1 MATPLCVQS
10 NKKFKV
16 KNKLSLVMI
25 ITLGAA
31 PAVSMAQNQK
41 QHQGVDTS
49 KIPASQRLQNWSDSS
64 TAKVL
69 DSAVVVAYG
78 AQKKSSVTGAIVQI
92 SEKQIARRPLT
103 NIADALTG
111 SAPGIQSTMSSG
123 QPGGSPNL
131 RVRGFG
137 SISAGSNPLLVV
149 DGIVYDG
156 DLASINPSDV
166 ASMSTLMDAA
176 SAALYGSRGSNGVIL
191 ITTKKGSSKNKKP
204 AVQFKMSHGINERML
219 PEYSRVNAYEYYPLM
234 WEYYRNGLITNQG
247 GYLADQYA
255 SQNIKSLLGYN
266 PFNVGD
272 KEIVGEDGK
281 LNPNAKLLYA
291 DDLDWEKE
299 ATRKG
304 YRQEYTVS
312 FNGGSES
319 ADYYASFGYMGE
331 KGYTNSADFKRLNA
345 RVNANARLTSKIK
358 AGLNMYGSSSS
369 TNQTPAYGTGYIVN
383 PFYFSRAMGPIY
395 PVYEHDAN
403 GEFVLDEYGN
413 KIYDDG
419 VHATGF
425 RPFAAG
431 RHAIAE
437 EQLNVNYITGFSLGA
452 RAYVDVTLMKDLKFT
467 STVGLD
473 QETGE
478 SSNYLNP
485 IIGDGAPSGALTKG
499 NSRVRSYTFNQL
511 LNYTKRFNNHTV
523 EAMIGH
529 ENYDRKTVGLTTSV
543 RGQISP
549 GKSLELEN
557 FSTVSEAPVS
567 STVEKRIESYLSRI
581 NYDFQSK
588 YFFTVSAR
596 RDGNSYFSKENR
608 WANFWSVGG
617 AWRISEEK
625 FFHVPHVN
633 ELKLKVSYGKVGN
646 DAVGAYAYQGG
657 YSVNNNAQEPG
668 YIYAVIP
675 NESLTWESLN
685 NLNAGIEF
693 SLFKN
698 RISGYVQYYDKV
710 SSGLVFAVPQP
721 LSGGGTPGGV
731 YSIWQNIGSMY
742 NRGIEVSLTGGI
754 LKQKNIDWNI
764 TLNASTLKNEITKMP
779 ETNKEIIAGT
789 KKLSVGHSIYD
800 YWLISYEGVDASN
813 GDALYKLDPSRTYDE
828 DYPYNYPDKTING
841 VQYTTV
847 AARGKYEYQ
856 GSAIPDLYGS
866 IRNDVRYKNFTFDL
880 LLTYQLG
887 GLTYD
892 GVYAG
897 LMTPNF
903 GQALHKDMDKR
914 WQQTGDQT
922 NTPRLDYGRTGDF
935 YATSSR
941 WLTSATSLT
950 VNSVNVGYSF
960 DRNVLQKLKLSGLQT
975 YLSAENVYQFSG
987 RKGMNV
993 LQSFN
998 GTTGD
1003 VFLPRRVYS
1012 LGVIANL

>member
-1 MATPLCVQS
+1 M
-10 NKKFKV
+10 KKKIFAV
-16 KNKLSLVMI
+16 KMI
-25 ITLGAA
+25 AVVIGVFPVAA
-31 PAVSMAQNQK
+31 MAQNK
-41 QHQGVDTS
+41 PAADTS
-49 KIPASQRLQNWSDSS
+49 KIPASQRLQNWDDSS
-64 TAKVL
+64 TARVL

-78 AQKKSSVTGAIVQI
+78 AQKKSSVTGAIAQI
-92 SEKQIARRPLT
+92 SEKQIARRPIT

-111 SAPGIQSTMSSG
+111 SAPGIQSTLSSG
-123 QPGGSPNL
+123 QPGGAPNL

-137 SISAGSNPLLVV
+137 SISAGSSPLLVV

-156 DLASINPSDV
+156 DLSSINPSDV

-219 PEYSRVNAYEYYPLM
+219 PEYGRIDAYGYYPLM
-234 WEYYRNGLITNQG
+234 WEFYRNGLTTNQG
-247 GYLADQYA
+247 GYLANKYA
-255 SQNIKSLLGYN
+255 SENIKSLLGYN
-266 PFNVGD
+266 PFNVPD
-272 KEIVGEDGK
+272 KEIVDVNGK
-281 LNPNAKLLYA
+281 LNPDAKLLYA
-291 DDLDWEKE
+291 DDLDWEKA

-304 YRQEYTVS
+304 YRQEYTIS
-312 FNGGSES
+312 FNGGTET
-319 ADYYASFGYMGE
+319 ADYYASIGYVGE

-345 RVNANARLTSKIK
+345 RVNANARLTSKIRT
-358 AGLNMYGSSSS
+358 GLNIYGSSAS
-369 TNQTPAYGTGYIVN
+369 TNQTPAYGTGFIVN

-395 PVYEHDAN
+395 PVHAHSAN
-403 GEFVLDEYGN
+403 GDYVLDEFGN
-413 KIYDDG
+413 HVYDDG
-419 VHATGF
+419 VHLSGF

-431 RHAIAE
+431 RNAIAE
-437 EQLNVNYITGFSLGA
+437 EELNVNYLTGISLGA

-467 STVGLD
+467 SNIGMD

-478 SSNYLNP
+478 SYSYLNP
-485 IIGDGAPSGALTKG
+485 IIGDGAPSGSLSRG

-511 LNYTKRFNNHTV
+511 LNYTKRLSGHTV

-529 ENYDRKTVGLTTSV
+529 ENYDRKTVGFSTTV
-543 RGQISP
+543 RGQIAP
-549 GKSLELEN
+549 GKNLELGN
-557 FSTVSEAPVS
+557 FSTVSEAPIS
-567 STVEKRIESYLSRI
+567 STIEKKIESYLSRV
-581 NYDFQSK
+581 NYDYRNR
-588 YFFTVSAR
+588 YFFTASAR
-596 RDGNSYFSKENR
+596 RDGNSYFAADNR

-617 AWRISEEK
+617 AWRISEED

-657 YSVNNNAQEPG
+657 YSVNNNGQEPG

-693 SLFKN
+693 SLFKD
-698 RISGYVQYYDKV
+698 RISGYAQYYNKV

-721 LSGGGTPGGV
+721 LSGGGTPDGV
-731 YSIWQNIGSMY
+731 YMIWQNIGSMY
-742 NRGIEVSLTGGI
+742 NRGIEVSLTGAVI
-754 LKQKNIDWNI
+754 KQRNFDWNV

-779 ETNKEIIAGT
+779 ETNKEIISGT

-800 YWLISYEGVDASN
+800 YWLISYKGVDAAN
-813 GDALYKLDPSRTYDE
+813 GDALYELDPKRTYD
-828 DYPYNYPDKTING
+828 DDFPYGYPDKTING
-841 VQYTTV
+841 VQHTTV
-847 AARGKYEYQ
+847 AARGKYDYQ

-866 IRNDVRYKNFTFDL
+866 IRNDFRYKNFTLDL

-892 GVYAG
+892 GVYGG

-903 GQALHKDMDKR
+903 GQSLHKDMDKR
-914 WQQTGDQT
+914 WKQTGDQT
-922 NTPRLDYGRTGDF
+922 DIPRLDYGRTGDF
-935 YATSSR
+935 YAASSR

-950 VNSVNVGYSF
+950 INTVNVGYTFNRSI
-960 DRNVLQKLKLSGLQT
+960 LQRLKLSGLQT
-975 YLSAENVYQFSG
+975 YLSAENVYQFSS
-987 RKGMNV
+987 RTGMNV

-1012 LGVIANL
+1012 LGIIANL